1 MRRVIFNEKGGVGK
15 SSITCN
21 LAAISAQQG
30 KRTLVVDLDPQ
41 CNSSCYLLGEYNF
54 NPSQT
59 IAGYFQQVLDVFPRG
74 DTSCIH
80 ETSFENL
87 DVIPSS
93 PELLDIQ
100 HKLESRY
107 KIYKLKEL
115 LDSLESEYDQVF
127 IDTAPA
133 SNFYTRSALIS
144 AHNCLIPFDC
154 DAFSRQALYNVMA
167 VINEIREDHN
177 SELQVEGIIPNQ
189 YQPRAKLPNQLI
201 EELLNEELPITETR
215 LGHSVKM
222 RESHQTNKPLIYMAP
237 SHNLT
242 LQFKALHDEL
252 CGIPAT
258 TTETK

>member
-30 KRTLVVDLDPQ
+30 KRTLVIDLDPQ

-54 NPSQT
+54 EPSQT
-59 IAGYFQQVLDVFPRG
+59 IAGYFNQVLNVFPRG
-74 DTSCIH
+74 ETNCIH
-80 ETSFENL
+80 ETPFENL
-87 DVIPSS
+87 HVIPSS
-93 PELLDIQ
+93 PELLEIQ

-107 KIYKLKEL
+107 KIYKLREL
-115 LDSLESEYDQVF
+115 LDSLQSEYEHIY

-133 SNFYTRSALIS
+133 ANFYTRSALIS
-144 AHNCLIPFDC
+144 AQNCLIPFDC

-177 SELQVEGIIPNQ
+177 DELKVEGIIPNQ
-189 YQPRAKLPNQLI
+189 YQHRAKLPSQI
-201 EELLNEELPITETR
+201 VDELLAEDLPVTDTR
-215 LGHSVKM
+215 LSHSVKM
-222 RESHQTNKPLIYMAP
+222 RESHQQNKPLIFMAP

-242 LQFKALHDEL
+242 LQFKTLHDEL
-252 CGIPAT
+252 SGIKAEEPA
-258 TTETK
+258 